1 MTHQEN
7 ERLLTLLSEYLCFQ
21 PCGVS
26 AESLSDLT
34 AAGLSLEEAY
44 ITALGALLGLDPDA
58 PADWAL
64 QRGVFPRVV
73 HRCTADAYERDEY
86 LCRIGRVTGRVGQI
100 ALTQDEIAPLE
111 LFVLDDFEQAADG
124 SALPQLGW
132 FETSFCFPAVKED
145 DRVWM
150 TVTPN
155 EINTIQPCVKESH
168 GRVLTFGLGLG
179 YYAFHCLLKSDVDAV
194 TVVEQNPD
202 IIELFRKLLLP
213 HFPRPEALQIIQA
226 DAFDYAKTHLREYDT
241 VFTDLWH
248 DVSDGLPL
256 YRRMKALEVNGPKYL
271 YWIEKTLKC
280 YLPEENHE

>member
-1 MTHQEN
+1 MTHKEN

-26 AESLSDLT
+26 AETLSDLT
-34 AAGLSLEEAY
+34 ADGLSPEDAY
-44 ITALGALLGLDPDA
+44 ITALGALLGLDPDV

-64 QRGVFPRVV
+64 QRGVLSHIV
-73 HRCTADAYERDEY
+73 HRCTADTYEHDEY
-86 LCRIGRVTGRVGQI
+86 LCRIGRVTGHVGQI
-100 ALTQDEIAPLE
+100 TLTRDEIAPLE
-111 LFVLDDFEQAADG
+111 LFVLDDFEQSSDG
-124 SALPQLGW
+124 SVLPQIGW
-132 FETSFCFPAVKED
+132 FETSFRFPAVKED

-155 EINTIQPCVKESH
+155 EINTIQPCVKASH

-179 YYAFHCLLKSDVDAV
+179 YYAFHCLLKSDVDTV

-202 IIELFRKLLLP
+202 IIELFRTLLLP
-213 HFPRPEALQIIQA
+213 HFPRPDALQIIQA

-256 YRRMKALEVNGPKYL
+256 YQRMKALEVNGPKYL

-280 YLPEENHE
+280 YLQEEKHE